1 MKSFNSKTWGEV
13 HIQELKYANNNRL
26 ALQLVQTDWGNLYNL
41 YVDKP
46 EAAIAPLAILTV
58 NLPEEDLSDGEFFV
72 KTWGENEEISVEA
85 LASGLFID
93 TGRRVKT
100 GHCEAQVWQFKEEVQ
115 NEPHEKNEN

>member
-13 HIQELKYANNNRL
+13 HIQELKYVNNNRL
-26 ALQLVQTDWGNLYNL
+26 ALQLVQIGWGNLYNL

-46 EAAIAPLAILTV
+46 KAVIAPLGMLTV
-58 NLPEEDLSDGEFFV
+58 NLSEEELSDGEFFV

-85 LASGLFID
+85 LASRLFID

-100 GHCEAQVWQFKEEVQ
+100 GWVKAQVWRFNPEEEEQ
-115 NEPHEKNEN
+115 NENIT